1 MSVSLA
7 ESISQLESLAEY
19 CGSMINNDEKNIW
32 IFYEDALWYAVKKL
46 KGELSGSN
54 AAEVIRYIMDKE
66 DVKPKEL
73 VERMGCTRQNI
84 SQMLNR
90 GKGDMRYRS
99 FYEMTKALGYEIV
112 IRKI

>member
-73 VERMGCTRQNI
+73 TI
-84 SQMLNR
+84 S
-90 GKGDMRYRS
+90 YPS